1 MKKTAGTILKCI
13 AFFMGWAILVALLPV
28 PPSDEPAVWR
38 LWAEVMPLL
47 VVIVC
52 TFVFW
57 LIEKKTVQLH
67 LFDHPLRGV
76 IVGGIAGVLWLAA
89 PVLILLAA
97 GIMHIDGCLS
107 VRLFPVW
114 MLAAFLN
121 VVMQELLVRGYL
133 YRMIR
138 QKHNTAAAV
147 IVTTVLFTACHGG
160 AFEAGLVPV
169 LNVVTMSLLMTAA
182 LEYSGSIIAPT
193 TMHFLWNGVG
203 ALVLGGV
210 SLAEDYPH
218 LLVTSFSGA
227 PFYPAVLA
235 K

>member
-1 MKKTAGTILKCI
+1 
-13 AFFMGWAILVALLPV
+13 
-28 PPSDEPAVWR
+28 
-38 LWAEVMPLL
+38 
-47 VVIVC
+47 
-52 TFVFW
+52 
-57 LIEKKTVQLH
+57 
-67 LFDHPLRGV
+67 
-76 IVGGIAGVLWLAA
+76 
-89 PVLILLAA
+89 
-97 GIMHIDGCLS
+97 
-107 VRLFPVW
+107 

-133 YRMIR
+133 YRMIG

-193 TMHFLWNGVG
+193 TMHFLWNGW
-203 ALVLGGV
+203 APWCWAACRLRRIIPTC
-210 SLAEDYPH
+210 SSHRSSER
-218 LLVTSFSGA
+218 